1 MLQYGWYPECL
12 FVNPLTLYKLSTE
25 ELHDIIEEAFP
36 TDVDPDIDYHLK
48 LHMFTL
54 FTAKLMRETKSWR
67 PAELMLEKLIDN
79 RPVVCFSRRN
89 IYTHIYKTFFDID
102 KDKLPRTLDH
112 EGPLSYQDKDLLS
125 YWFMH
130 YRGRIAARVLYSP
143 AEPIHHFHDLIMAR
157 MPAPSKKGR
166 RR

>member
-67 PAELMLEKLIDN
+67 PAELMLEKLD
-79 RPVVCFSRRN
+79 PAVVYFPQRN
-89 IYTHIYKTFFDID
+89 IYRQIFNPKTFFDID
-102 KDKLPRTLDH
+102 KDKLPRTLNH
-112 EGPLSYQDKDLLS
+112 EGPLSYQTKDLLT

-130 YRGRIAARVLYSP
+130 YRGKIAARVLYSP
-143 AEPIHHFHDLIMAR
+143 VEPIHHFHDLIMAR